1 MKLAVLSV
9 TLICSLISLPTTSLN
24 PRGQISLHIYMP
36 LLDIKK
42 KTTKTE
48 RKYEIRK
55 INRSG

>member
-1 MKLAVLSV
+1 MKTSSMKLAVLSV

-36 LLDIKK
+36 LLDIK
-42 KTTKTE
+42 TKT
-48 RKYEIRK
+48 EIRK